1 MRSISLSAISTRL
14 RVFLIS
20 LTKLGNKEIRLEYLK
35 RIGIVSIGDYT
46 YGKPIVFAWDEKT
59 KLKIG
64 KYCSIAEEVTFIL
77 GGNHNVNWVST
88 YPFSEFGKKW
98 PGASGIKGHPS
109 TRGDIYVGNDV
120 WIGHGSLIL
129 SGVKIGDGAVIGAAS
144 VVSRDVAPYS
154 IVVGNPAKEIRC
166 RFSPEEI
173 DKLLKIKW
181 WDWSEEAVAK
191 NINFLCGGIEE
202 GLPNLEKNV

>member
-1 MRSISLSAISTRL
+1 MRSLSLNSIGTRL

-59 KLKIG
+59 KLRIG

-109 TRGDIYVGNDV
+109 TRGDINVGNDV
-120 WIGHGSLIL
+120 WIGHGALIL

-144 VVSRDVAPYS
+144 VVSRDVSPYS
-154 IVVGNPAKEIRC
+154 IVVGNPAKEIKL
-166 RFSPEEI
+166 RFSHEEI
-173 DKLLKIKW
+173 EKLLKIKW
-181 WDWSEEAVAK
+181 WDWPEEALTK
-191 NINFLCGGIEE
+191 NINSLCSGIEA
-202 GLPNLEKNV
+202 GLPNLEKYV